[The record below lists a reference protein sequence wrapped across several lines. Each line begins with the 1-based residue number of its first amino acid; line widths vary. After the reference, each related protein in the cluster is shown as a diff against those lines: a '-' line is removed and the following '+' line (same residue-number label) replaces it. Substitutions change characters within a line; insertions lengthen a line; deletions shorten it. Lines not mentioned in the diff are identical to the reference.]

1 MTSIFDHEVG
11 TDEQGTR
18 LDAFVAGL
26 GIDELAS
33 RSAAVRLIESG
44 RILVNDQ
51 PTTKKRIVIAGD
63 MVHIEIPPR
72 SGENAD
78 LEAAYDIPLDIRY
91 EDEHLIVLSKQPGLV
106 CHPARGHYGDTLVNA
121 LVAHCGIG
129 NLAQVQGEDRP
140 GIVHRLDRDTSGLML
155 AAKTDL
161 AAARLQD
168 GIRARNIDRRY
179 ITLVHGNLGHDT
191 GMIDAPIARHVTD
204 RTRMAVSDAPNAKGA
219 ITTFE
224 VLERFEAGRSDDGY
238 TLIECHLFTGRTH
251 QIRVHMAYT
260 QHPVVGDPLYGRA
273 ATAKARNRNVAEQ
286 SEMGLDRQFLHSWRL
301 AFEHP
306 ITGEELSFT
315 DMPPQDLQAILD
327 GLADRSMGRTACGR
341 QLLG

>member
-11 TDEQGTR
+11 IDEQGVR

>member
-91 EDEHLIVLSKQPGLV
+91 EDEHLIVLSKQPRPRL
-106 CHPARGHYGDTLVNA
+106 PSRARTLRRHA
-121 LVAHCGIG
+121 RERARRSLRDR
-129 NLAQVQGEDRP
+129 QSRP
-140 GIVHRLDRDTSGLML
+140 G
-155 AAKTDL
+155 
-161 AAARLQD
+161 
-168 GIRARNIDRRY
+168 
-179 ITLVHGNLGHDT
+179 
-191 GMIDAPIARHVTD
+191 
-204 RTRMAVSDAPNAKGA
+204 
-219 ITTFE
+219 
-224 VLERFEAGRSDDGY
+224 AG
-238 TLIECHLFTGRTH
+238 
-251 QIRVHMAYT
+251 
-260 QHPVVGDPLYGRA
+260 
-273 ATAKARNRNVAEQ
+273 
-286 SEMGLDRQFLHSWRL
+286 
-301 AFEHP
+301 
-306 ITGEELSFT
+306 
-315 DMPPQDLQAILD
+315 
-327 GLADRSMGRTACGR
+327 
-341 QLLG
+341 

>member
-1 MTSIFDHEVG
+1 
-11 TDEQGTR
+11 
-18 LDAFVAGL
+18 
-26 GIDELAS
+26 
-33 RSAAVRLIESG
+33 
-44 RILVNDQ
+44 
-51 PTTKKRIVIAGD
+51 

-72 SGENAD
+72 SGEGAS

-155 AAKTDL
+155 AEKTDL
-161 AAARLQD
+161 AAARLD
-168 GIRARNIDRRY
+168 
-179 ITLVHGNLGHDT
+179 
-191 GMIDAPIARHVTD
+191 
-204 RTRMAVSDAPNAKGA
+204 
-219 ITTFE
+219 E
-224 VLERFEAGRSDDGY
+224 GY

-286 SEMGLDRQFLHSWRL
+286 SEMCLDRQFLHSWRL
-301 AFEHP
+301 SFEHP
-306 ITGEELSFT
+306 ITGEELSFV

-327 GLADRSMGRTACGR
+327 GLADRSMGRTTYGR
-341 QLLG
+341 ELLG

>member
-129 NLAQVQGEDRP
+129 NLAQVQG
-140 GIVHRLDRDTSGLML
+140 
-155 AAKTDL
+155 
-161 AAARLQD
+161 
-168 GIRARNIDRRY
+168 
-179 ITLVHGNLGHDT
+179 
-191 GMIDAPIARHVTD
+191 
-204 RTRMAVSDAPNAKGA
+204 
-219 ITTFE
+219 
-224 VLERFEAGRSDDGY
+224 
-238 TLIECHLFTGRTH
+238 
-251 QIRVHMAYT
+251 
-260 QHPVVGDPLYGRA
+260 
-273 ATAKARNRNVAEQ
+273 
-286 SEMGLDRQFLHSWRL
+286 
-301 AFEHP
+301 
-306 ITGEELSFT
+306 
-315 DMPPQDLQAILD
+315 
-327 GLADRSMGRTACGR
+327 
-341 QLLG
+341 

>member
-1 MTSIFDHEVG
+1 MTSVFDHEVSI
-11 TDEQGTR
+11 DEQGVR

-44 RILVNDQ
+44 RILVNGQ

-72 SGENAD
+72 SGENAG

-140 GIVHRLDRDTSGLML
+140 ASCIASIATRAVLCSPPRPIWLPHACKMASARATSIVVTS
-155 AAKTDL
+155 
-161 AAARLQD
+161 RSC
-168 GIRARNIDRRY
+168 
-179 ITLVHGNLGHDT
+179 
-191 GMIDAPIARHVTD
+191 
-204 RTRMAVSDAPNAKGA
+204 MATWVMTPA
-219 ITTFE
+219 
-224 VLERFEAGRSDDGY
+224 
-238 TLIECHLFTGRTH
+238 
-251 QIRVHMAYT
+251 
-260 QHPVVGDPLYGRA
+260 
-273 ATAKARNRNVAEQ
+273 
-286 SEMGLDRQFLHSWRL
+286 
-301 AFEHP
+301 
-306 ITGEELSFT
+306 
-315 DMPPQDLQAILD
+315 
-327 GLADRSMGRTACGR
+327 
-341 QLLG
+341 

>member
-1 MTSIFDHEVG
+1 MTSIFDHEVSI
-11 TDEQGTR
+11 DEQGVR

-306 ITGEELSFT
+306 ITGEELSFV

>member
-11 TDEQGTR
+11 IDEQGVR

-224 VLERFEAGRSDDGY
+224 VLERFEAGRVDDGY

-306 ITGEELSFT
+306 ITGEELSFV